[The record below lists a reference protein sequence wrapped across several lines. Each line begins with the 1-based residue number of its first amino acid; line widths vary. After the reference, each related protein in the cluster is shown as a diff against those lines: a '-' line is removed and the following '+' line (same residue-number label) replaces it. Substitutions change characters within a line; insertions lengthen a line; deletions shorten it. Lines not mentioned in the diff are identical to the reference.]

1 MDFKYVMKLHTF
13 YSVILETSDHS
24 FHIIVADQNYHRSYF
39 VLITVELL
47 DYAFLLLITS
57 FIVKYFD
64 HGLELMQFKH
74 LLNNNLSFRL

>member
-1 MDFKYVMKLHTF
+1 MKLHTF

-64 HGLELMQFKH
+64 RESELKRFMH
-74 LLNNNLSFRL
+74 LLSNNLSFRL

>member
-1 MDFKYVMKLHTF
+1 MKSHTF

-24 FHIIVADQNYHRSYF
+24 FHIIVADQNYHHSYF
-39 VLITVELL
+39 VLITVKLL

-64 HGLELMQFKH
+64 HELELMQFKH
-74 LLNNNLSFRL
+74 LLSNNLFFRL